1 MAGKEESPIAKY
13 KKASEHS
20 EELSDTWQQ
29 HHHGAFHHAVEKV
42 LKNKKTG
49 RIEYKRL
56 DDGILDEEGKQVKS
70 AQEVK
75 DGLRKEM
82 KDWYAKNVLDDK
94 LRKTW
99 EELKGYHKD
108 KFLEVFTGYNDQLV
122 QQQQELYG
130 GKLKWDIYGQRIIP
144 GLANQ
149 MKQDLQ
155 AETTGHIKETH
166 IDEIVKALPIKME
179 GKPSVEEAK
188 RLLAA
193 WDYETDTVD
202 EDAARQILRGRFKGV
217 KDKSKEKEKKKAA

>member
-1 MAGKEESPIAKY
+1 M
-13 KKASEHS
+13 
-20 EELSDTWQQ
+20 
-29 HHHGAFHHAVEKV
+29 
-42 LKNKKTG
+42 
-49 RIEYKRL
+49 
-56 DDGILDEEGKQVKS
+56 DEEGKQVKS